1 LKALIFSRHHLLT
14 KSLEKKRCE
23 TWRQKAAKGGN
34 EFAAICRNGAWKIA
48 ALCRLMTP
56 AVAAICR
63 IRGLISSRFNFHL
76 LATTLFRR

>member
-14 KSLEKKRCE
+14 KSLGEKWCE
-23 TWRQKAAKGGN
+23 TWRQKATKGGN
-34 EFAAICRNGAWKIA
+34 EFAAICWNDVGKFA

-63 IRGLISSRFNFHL
+63 IRDLISYHFNFHL
-76 LATTLFRR
+76 LPTAELRQ